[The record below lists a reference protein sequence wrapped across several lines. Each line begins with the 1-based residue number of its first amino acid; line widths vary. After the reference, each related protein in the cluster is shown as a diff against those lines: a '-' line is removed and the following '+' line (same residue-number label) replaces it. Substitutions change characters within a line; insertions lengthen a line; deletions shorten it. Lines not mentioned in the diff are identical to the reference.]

1 MKIKLMYCDVNDQ
14 ENHAR
19 LNFFFTKPECNE
31 GMQGSSNHELIQAI
45 FTNEI
50 VFAQGKKNISIKIPL
65 KTTNK
70 RLFFMI
76 SLCVDLPTIFK
87 RQTHLKLVE
96 F

>member
-1 MKIKLMYCDVNDQ
+1 MLGWV
-14 ENHAR
+14 
-19 LNFFFTKPECNE
+19 FFTQTECNE

-45 FTNEI
+45 FPNEI
-50 VFAQGKKNISIKIPL
+50 VFEQGKKIFRIEILL

>member
-1 MKIKLMYCDVNDQ
+1 
-14 ENHAR
+14 
-19 LNFFFTKPECNE
+19 
-31 GMQGSSNHELIQAI
+31 MQGSSNHELIQAI
-45 FTNEI
+45 FPNEI
-50 VFAQGKKNISIKIPL
+50 VFEQGKKNISIEILL

-76 SLCVDLPTIFK
+76 SLCYVFGPAYYIL

>member
-1 MKIKLMYCDVNDQ
+1 MLGWV
-14 ENHAR
+14 
-19 LNFFFTKPECNE
+19 FFTQTECNE

-45 FTNEI
+45 FPNEI
-50 VFAQGKKNISIKIPL
+50 VFVQGKKNISIEILL

-76 SLCVDLPTIFK
+76 SLCYAFGPAYYIL